1 MDNQALNEAIEILI
15 NNVARNPRL
24 NTLDSSSHTV
34 FDLLQEFW
42 QMKLNG
48 TLTTA
53 NTALMFNEL
62 ENSAACNSNHASSA
76 AHFFFNSTLKSLNK
90 ASSSGNSTTSN
101 SLILYEFLE
110 KPDPPFVCFVTL
122 PNGSCFASFQVEFNT
137 TTSQ

>member
-24 NTLDSSSHTV
+24 NSLDSSSHTV

-62 ENSAACNSNHASSA
+62 ENAAACNSNHASA
-76 AHFFFNSTLKSLNK
+76 AHLFFNSTLKSLNK
-90 ASSSGNSTTSN
+90 ASSNNSTTTN

-122 PNGSCFASFQVEFNT
+122 PNGSCFASFQVELNT
-137 TTSQ
+137 LSQ